1 MLRSYAVSLGALAM
15 GLVVLR
21 GAIQGELAGS
31 VAMEATVAMLVF
43 MGVGAVAGWIADHLV
58 RDALQRM
65 FRARVDWYRQG
76 MVDAGNL
83 EPDSPADQ

>member
-1 MLRSYAVSLGALAM
+1 M

-21 GAIQGELAGS
+21 GAIHGELAGS
-31 VAMEATVAMLVF
+31 IAIEAIVAMLVF

-58 RDALQRM
+58 KDALQRM

-76 MVDAGNL
+76 MVDAGFL
-83 EPDSPADQ
+83 EHELPKDP